1 MKRRVSIK
9 DIAQQVGCSMAA
21 VSKVLNDS
29 RGSTAVGAELR
40 ERIQRA
46 ANELGYQPNY
56 SAQVLRAQRA
66 TGIGAVVRTTA
77 SETRL
82 TGGFSTMLISG
93 VEMEARAQGMA
104 LTLIG
109 ETSGPESGETAL
121 RYLAQGRVN
130 VLVGAP
136 AESLDFVERLD
147 AQDGPIVWAAAKG
160 VRRHPNVMLDQEP
173 GLVASLEHLMT
184 LGHRRLLL
192 LGDLPEERHPE
203 SLLFQ
208 RLEFIR
214 HWWSSHGGQVEAPGL
229 ATVLVDPDDDWW
241 KHRLELGRQ
250 TILHA
255 LRQPGPAPTAV
266 FALTETIAQGI
277 LYGLLEA
284 GKRVPDD
291 ISLLGFGNIRAQLFL
306 PPLTCVSQELRRIG
320 QRAVQLALQR
330 WDGTEFPPG
339 HIERIPSAF
348 VERESTGPA
357 RRS

>member
-9 DIAQQVGCSMAA
+9 DVARQVGCSMAA

-29 RGSTAVGAELR
+29 RGSTGVGPELR
-40 ERIQRA
+40 ERIRQA
-46 ANELGYQPNY
+46 ASSLGYHPNY

-66 TGIGAVVRTTA
+66 TGIGAVVRTAA

-160 VRRHPNVMLDQEP
+160 VRRHPNVMLDQGP
-173 GLVASLEHLMT
+173 GLVASLEHLFH

-192 LGDLPEERHPE
+192 LGDLPGERHPE
-203 SLLFQ
+203 SRQFQ

-214 HWWSSHGGQVEAPGL
+214 QWWCQQGGKIDVPALSDPLEPG
-229 ATVLVDPDDDWW
+229 ADWW
-241 KHRLELGRQ
+241 KHRLNLGRRS
-250 TILHA
+250 ILDT
-255 LRQPGPAPTAV
+255 LRKAGPPPTAV
-266 FALTETIAQGI
+266 FALNETIAQGV
-277 LYGLLEA
+277 LYGILEA

-291 ISLLGFGNIRAQLFL
+291 ISLVGFGNIRAQLFL

-320 QRAVQLALQR
+320 QRAVQLALER
-330 WDGTEFPPG
+330 WDGAEFPEG
-339 HIERIPSAF
+339 HVEQIPSLF
-348 VERESTGPA
+348 VQRESTGPA
-357 RRS
+357 RG